1 MPQTDIELLRQ
12 SPLFQLSL
20 ASRELFHSN
29 FLAWLFGQ
37 RPDWVGR
44 ILGTAPEHRDWVLG
58 DKGIR
63 REERNLDLVI
73 HLANGSTLIVENKVK
88 SVPYAEQLERYE
100 DEVRKL
106 EGIYPNPRY
115 LLLTL
120 SPGDAPAGSAW
131 PVLSYGEVAERLA
144 QAAASLDVGYL
155 RHLVED
161 YAGFIRTLSA
171 LGTTGDADPWIDHR
185 PLLRELRIADLLQKR
200 KASWLAHRL
209 VKDLRGRK
217 VPGLKEHPTRPADL
231 KAGELLIYDG
241 LSNGNGLVGFVL
253 AVADGPK
260 LAGAR
265 ALPRFGIGVQLQGNQ
280 YRSFVQ
286 LLRPERPNQE
296 TRDAFEKIC
305 LDLFDNSPLPAWW
318 QPGDRGDASKA
329 LCTYGGI
336 FMYRYHAL
344 NKGRFS
350 PDPTLR
356 MLADQLIESA
366 EALVAGSEA
375 IRQQL
380 ATRDQG

>member
-88 SVPYAEQLERYE
+88 SVPYAEQLKRYE

-171 LGTTGDADPWIDHR
+171 LGTTDDADPWIDDR

-200 KASWLAHRL
+200 KASWLSRSLTAALASGKLLAPPGTKSDALAPGQLL
-209 VKDLRGRK
+209 V
-217 VPGLKEHPTRPADL
+217 
-231 KAGELLIYDG
+231 YDG
-241 LSNGNGLVGFVL
+241 LTNGNGLVGFVM
-253 AVADGPK
+253 AIGDGPK
-260 LAGAR
+260 LEGAR
-265 ALPRFGIGVQLQGNQ
+265 ALPRIGMGVQIQGNQ

-286 LLRPERPNQE
+286 LLRPERPNQV
-296 TRDAFEKIC
+296 TRDEFRKLC
-305 LDLFDNSPLPAWW
+305 LRFFNESPLPAWW
-318 QPGDRGDASKA
+318 EPGDRGDASKE
-329 LCTYGGI
+329 LCTYGGT
-336 FMYRYHAL
+336 FMYRYRSL
-344 NKGRFS
+344 DKGLDSRDTRLQS
-350 PDPTLR
+350 
-356 MLADQLIESA
+356 LADRLRASA
-366 EALVAGSEA
+366 EALVAERA
-375 IRQQL
+375 ILERAL
-380 ATRDQG
+380 VEKHSR

>member
-1 MPQTDIELLRQ
+1 MSQTDLDLLRQ

-29 FLAWLFGQ
+29 FLAWLFG
-37 RPDWVGR
+37 RHPSWVGPV
-44 ILGTAPEHRDWVLG
+44 LGTAPEHRDWALG
-58 DKGIR
+58 EKGIR

-73 HLANGSTLIVENKVK
+73 HLADGSTLIVENKVK
-88 SVPYAEQLERYE
+88 SVPYESQLEEY
-100 DEVRKL
+100 RKKVDAL
-106 EGIYPNPRY
+106 GSSYPNPKY

-120 SPGDAPAGSAW
+120 SPGDAPEGSAW

-144 QAAASLDVGYL
+144 QAATTLGEGYE

-161 YAGFIRTLSA
+161 YAGFIRSLSA
-171 LGTTGDADPWIDHR
+171 LGVTGDADPWIDDR

-209 VKDLRGRK
+209 VKDLRDRK

-231 KAGELLIYDG
+231 KAGELLVYDG

-253 AVADGPK
+253 VVADGPK
-260 LAGAR
+260 LTGAR

-296 TRDAFEKIC
+296 TLGAFEKIC

-344 NKGRFS
+344 NKGRSS
-350 PDPTLR
+350 PGPTLR
-356 MLADQLIESA
+356 MLADELIESA
-366 EALVAGSEA
+366 KALVAGSEA

>member
-1 MPQTDIELLRQ
+1 MSQTDIDLLRQ

-88 SVPYAEQLERYE
+88 SVPYESQLEDY
-100 DEVRKL
+100 RKKVDAL
-106 EGIYPNPRY
+106 GSSYPNPKY

-120 SPGDAPAGSAW
+120 SPGDAPESSAW

-144 QAAASLDVGYL
+144 NEAASLDVGYL

-171 LGTTGDADPWIDHR
+171 LGVTSDTDPWIDDR
-185 PLLRELRIADLLQKR
+185 PLLRELRIHDLLQKR
-200 KASWLAHRL
+200 KASWLSRSLTAGLDSGNLLAPPGTKSDALEPGQLL
-209 VKDLRGRK
+209 V
-217 VPGLKEHPTRPADL
+217 
-231 KAGELLIYDG
+231 YDG
-241 LSNGNGLVGFVL
+241 LTNGNGLVGFVM
-253 AVADGPK
+253 AIGDGPK

-265 ALPRFGIGVQLQGNQ
+265 ALPRYGIGVQLQGNQ

-286 LLRPERPNQE
+286 LLRPDRPNQE
-296 TRDAFEKIC
+296 TLADFEKLC
-305 LDLFDNSPLPAWW
+305 MDLFDDSPLPAWW

-336 FMYRYHAL
+336 FRYRYRVLGKDRASS
-344 NKGRFS
+344 G
-350 PDPTLR
+350 PTLKL
-356 MLADQLIESA
+356 LADRLLESA

-375 IRQQL
+375 VREKL
-380 ATRDQG
+380 ATSQQE

>member
-12 SPLFQLSL
+12 SPLFRLSL

-131 PVLSYGEVAERLA
+131 PVLSYVEVAERLA
-144 QAAASLDVGYL
+144 QAATTLGEGYE

-161 YAGFIRTLSA
+161 YAGFIRSLSA
-171 LGTTGDADPWIDHR
+171 LGITGDKAPWIDDR

-200 KASWLAHRL
+200 KASWLSRSLTARL
-209 VKDLRGRK
+209 ASGNLLAP
-217 VPGLKEHPTRPADL
+217 PGTKSNALEP
-231 KAGELLIYDG
+231 GQLLVYDG
-241 LSNGNGLVGFVL
+241 LTNGNGLVGFVM
-253 AVADGPK
+253 AIGDGPK
-260 LAGAR
+260 LEGAR
-265 ALPRFGIGVQLQGNQ
+265 ALPRIGMGVQLQGNQ

-286 LLRPERPNQE
+286 LLRPDRPNQE
-296 TRDAFEKIC
+296 TLADFERLC
-305 LDLFDNSPLPAWW
+305 MDLFDDSPLPAWW

-336 FMYRYHAL
+336 FRYRYRVL
-344 NKGRFS
+344 NKDRASSG
-350 PDPTLR
+350 PTLKL
-356 MLADQLIESA
+356 LADRLLGSA
-366 EALVAGSEA
+366 ETVVAGSEA
-375 IRQQL
+375 VRQKL
-380 ATRDQG
+380 ATRRQE